1 MFHSKASG
9 SHRDWTEILRFVFL
23 ICTAHFKCLLKALKL
38 WHLAT
43 FLFLGAMYKV
53 VNNFFVEY
61 SFLFPLEQKV

>member
-43 FLFLGAMYKV
+43 FLFLGAMYTV
-53 VNNFFVEY
+53 G
-61 SFLFPLEQKV
+61 L